1 MRSLVA
7 ETLALSDSIGDGIY
21 ISDIS
26 ELISELASNEVKY
39 IPIEMNGS
47 KSLYDALK

>member
-1 MRSLVA
+1 MVA

-21 ISDIS
+21 IS
-26 ELISELASNEVKY
+26 ELISELASNGVKY
-39 IPIEMNGS
+39 IPIEMNDS